1 LNIVIVDDQ
10 TSARTMLRHIIE
22 DIAVELA
29 VHDFGDPAEA
39 LEWCGQNRPDLLLLD
54 YRMPQIDGLEFARR
68 FRRLPLHRDIPII
81 LVTVVGDEPIR
92 QAALDAGV
100 IDFLVKP
107 VRPRE
112 LRARCRN
119 LLQLRQQSENVK
131 QRAMSL
137 EQRLLSSMHEVEE
150 RERETLARLARAIE
164 YRDAGTSAY
173 LERMSHFAGLV
184 AENLGMF
191 EDEVRV
197 IEMAAPL
204 HDLGKI
210 AIPDSILLKSG
221 TLSEDETSIMRRHP
235 EDRPR
240 AAQWQPEPLHP
251 DRRHGRPAPP
261 RALRRQRLPGRPEG
275 RGDPDRGQ
283 DRGGGG
289 RVRRAA
295 VAAAIQACVGHRH
308 IAGLPLRAARPAVRP
323 EVRGRAGEEPPPGRG
338 DLRAILIGHGPAGIG
353 IAPMDAAS
361 VPDWIRR
368 RLSHRPDSEHEQAL
382 VRIAVLFVVLVYLLI
397 DPVTGQGE
405 AAREYRVVLGMVAVG
420 FIVGSGLILSI
431 LARPGISHARRVLG
445 MISDYGLMGAAM
457 IVLGEPLAW
466 VYVLL
471 MWVTVGNGLRYGN
484 RYLFAAVAAAA
495 ASFGAVLVLNG
506 YWIANR
512 SLGIGLLVG
521 LVAVP
526 LYLSGL
532 LRALTR
538 ATEEAKRAN
547 EAKSRFLANMS
558 HEFRTPL
565 NGLAGM
571 SELLA
576 STRLDSEQREC
587 LNTIQ
592 ASTRSLLS
600 LVEDVLDIS
609 AIEAGKLRLNKVEFS
624 PRELVESIA
633 LILQPMARAKQL
645 AYASEIDDSVPLRVS
660 GDAGHLRQVLI
671 NLAGNAVKFT
681 EQGSVKLHVA
691 LASHGENGLRLRF
704 TVTDTGAG
712 IPMAARSRLFEA
724 FEQADA
730 SLSRR
735 HGGTGLGTTIAKGLT
750 EAMGGSIGFE
760 SNEREGSRF
769 WVELPFDPVQ
779 AGVPAEESEGAGATG
794 VARHEESA
802 ENVIAFSDPF
812 LRHRARVRSLQLLI
826 ADDHAANRMVLQRL
840 LQKAGHKVIAVEDGE
855 AVLAALE
862 NGDYHAVIIDLHM
875 PGLSGLDLLRHL
887 RVMEAGGGP
896 RTPVLVLSADVT
908 PESIQR
914 CQQAGA
920 RAFLP
925 KPVVASRLLDTLAE
939 IATGGRAAAAG
950 AEDAK
955 SPAAAAGDGVLD
967 PQVLDELRSLGMG
980 DGFEQEFVRQ
990 CLHDAQDCLFA
1001 LERGGSAQSWETVRE
1016 QAHALKGVSSNL
1028 GLVGV
1033 AAASGE
1039 LMRLADWQLAREFG
1053 QHLAEL
1059 RRRIDAGR
1067 DALEARAGA
1076 PAAPGSGKELP

>member
-1 LNIVIVDDQ
+1 
-10 TSARTMLRHIIE
+10 M
-22 DIAVELA
+22 
-29 VHDFGDPAEA
+29 
-39 LEWCGQNRPDLLLLD
+39 
-54 YRMPQIDGLEFARR
+54 
-68 FRRLPLHRDIPII
+68 
-81 LVTVVGDEPIR
+81 
-92 QAALDAGV
+92 QAA
-100 IDFLVKP
+100 
-107 VRPRE
+107 
-112 LRARCRN
+112 
-119 LLQLRQQSENVK
+119 
-131 QRAMSL
+131 
-137 EQRLLSSMHEVEE
+137 
-150 RERETLARLARAIE
+150 TL
-164 YRDAGTSAY
+164 
-173 LERMSHFAGLV
+173 
-184 AENLGMF
+184 
-191 EDEVRV
+191 
-197 IEMAAPL
+197 
-204 HDLGKI
+204 
-210 AIPDSILLKSG
+210 
-221 TLSEDETSIMRRHP
+221 
-235 EDRPR
+235 
-240 AAQWQPEPLHP
+240 
-251 DRRHGRPAPP
+251 
-261 RALRRQRLPGRPEG
+261 
-275 RGDPDRGQ
+275 
-283 DRGGGG
+283 
-289 RVRRAA
+289 
-295 VAAAIQACVGHRH
+295 
-308 IAGLPLRAARPAVRP
+308 
-323 EVRGRAGEEPPPGRG
+323 
-338 DLRAILIGHGPAGIG
+338 
-353 IAPMDAAS
+353 
-361 VPDWIRR
+361 PDWIRS

-397 DPVTGQGE
+397 DPVTGQGD
-405 AAREYRVVLGMVAVG
+405 AAREYRIVLGMVAVG
-420 FIVGSGLILSI
+420 FTVGSGLILSI
-431 LARPGISHARRVLG
+431 LARPGVSHARRAIG
-445 MISDYGLMGAAM
+445 MVSDYGLMGAAM

-466 VYVLL
+466 VYVLV
-471 MWVTVGNGLRYGN
+471 MWVTVGNGLRYGS
-484 RYLFAAVAAAA
+484 RYLFVAVAAAA
-495 ASFGAVLVLNG
+495 TSFGAVLVLND

-512 SLGIGLLVG
+512 SLGIGLLAG

-538 ATEEAKRAN
+538 ATDEARRAN

-609 AIEAGKLRLNKVEFS
+609 AIEAGKLRLSKVEFS

-645 AYASEIDDSVPLRVS
+645 AYASEVDDSVPMRVC

-691 LASHGENGLRLRF
+691 LASREENGLRLRF
-704 TVTDTGAG
+704 TVTDTGVG

-769 WVELPFDPVQ
+769 WVELPFDAVES
-779 AGVPAEESEGAGATG
+779 GVPAKAPDGAASDMQ
-794 VARHEESA
+794 HQSA

-840 LQKAGHKVIAVEDGE
+840 LQKAGHKVVAVEDGE

-862 NGDYHAVIIDLHM
+862 NSDYHAVIIDLHM

-939 IATGGRAAAAG
+939 IATGGQA
-950 AEDAK
+950 
-955 SPAAAAGDGVLD
+955 PAADDGTKLPPAPVPGDDVLD
-967 PQVLDELRSLGMG
+967 PHVLDELRSLGMG

-1033 AAASGE
+1033 SAASGE

-1053 QHLAEL
+1053 QRLADL

-1067 DALEARAGA
+1067 DALDARGSA
-1076 PAAPGSGKELP
+1076 PAAPGSGKELQ